1 MKRFLFLVV
10 SLFFINISISR
21 ADTTVPYENA
31 DELTK
36 ARLHIYLNV
45 YGYDMDKDDPA
56 SAVDDHTLYLSEIKH
71 KDKTYDYVYFFSGD
85 AQTGGL
91 FEKDSLQLVGANGD
105 GSFWLFGQDWMEK
118 EKIKH
123 VKKFSLSKAPQLIK
137 DQLLLWLQVNGQKQ
151 VGDTNLIGVF
161 DDDFVT
167 LKRVTYKNKVYDY
180 LKVSDG
186 DGNIAGPLFKKGT
199 LQLEG
204 ESSDGSLFLYSQ
216 EFFTPSQ
223 VPDHEG
229 TLHCELNSQY
239 LGFTTSF
246 DFDLKNNRLLT
257 YNLGLLGNHP
267 EEDKWIID
275 WSQSECEDSTSI
287 SFDVEDFKALLAG
300 SEETVWGELKHE
312 ESGDLEITGSVEC
325 KLNK

>member
-1 MKRFLFLVV
+1 MKKFLFLV
-10 SLFFINISISR
+10 ISFVLVNVQTLK
-21 ADTTVPYENA
+21 ADTTVTYENA

-45 YGYDMDKDDPA
+45 YGYDLDSIEDN
-56 SAVDDHTLYLSEIKH
+56 TLYLSEVKF
-71 KDKTYDYVYFFSGD
+71 KDQIYDYVKFFSD
-85 AQTGGL
+85 AETGGL
-91 FEKDSLQLVGANGD
+91 FEKNSLRLVGANGD
-105 GSFWLFGQDWMEK
+105 GDFWLFGQNWMKK

-123 VKKFSLSKAPQLIK
+123 VKKISLSKAPQLVK

-151 VGDTNLIGVF
+151 VGDTHLTGVF
-161 DDDFVT
+161 NDDFVT
-167 LKRVTYKNKVYDY
+167 LKKVTYKNEVYDY
-180 LKVSDG
+180 LKVSVG
-186 DGNIAGPLFKKGT
+186 DGNIAGPLFKEGT

-216 EFFTPSQ
+216 EMFTPSQ
-223 VPDHEG
+223 LPDHEG
-229 TLHCELNSQY
+229 ILHCELNSQY
-239 LGFTTSF
+239 LDLTATF

-275 WSQSECEDSTSI
+275 WSRTQCEDSTSI

-312 ESGDLEITGSVEC
+312 ESGDLEITGAVEC
-325 KLNK
+325 RLNKQ